1 MLNGKLVLVTGA
13 SRGIG
18 RAIAMTLGNAGATV
32 IGTATSEEGAK
43 NISKIFS
50 DNSII
55 GKGMNLNVTD
65 NGQISELLQ
74 AVSDEFGSVDILIN
88 NAGITRDNILFRM
101 KEDEWDDIINT
112 NLSSVYKMS
121 KAVLRGMIKK
131 RSGRIISITSVVG
144 AMGNAGQSNY
154 AASKAGIMGFT
165 KSLAREVGVRGVTV
179 NAIAPGFIETDMT
192 DSLPDEQKEVLASQ
206 IPMGRLGKVDEI
218 AKAVLFLASDN
229 ADYITAQ
236 TIHING
242 GMYAG

>member
-18 RAIAMTLGNAGATV
+18 NAIALTLGAAGASV

-43 NISKIFS
+43 NISKTFS
-50 DNSII
+50 ENNIL
-55 GKGMNLNVTD
+55 GCGMSLNVTD
-65 NGQISELLQ
+65 NDQISNVLK
-74 AVSDEFGSVDILIN
+74 AVTEEYGTVDILIN
-88 NAGITRDNILFRM
+88 NAGITRDNILLRM
-101 KEDEWDDIINT
+101 KEEEWDEIIST

-154 AASKAGIMGFT
+154 AASKAGIIGFT
-165 KSLAREVGVRGVTV
+165 KSLAREVGVRGITV

-192 DSLPDEQKEVLASQ
+192 DSLPDAQKAALASQ
-206 IPMGRLGKVDEI
+206 IPMGRLGTVDEI
-218 AKAVLFLASDN
+218 AKAVLFLAGDN
-229 ADYITAQ
+229 ASYITAQ

-242 GMYAG
+242 GMYAS